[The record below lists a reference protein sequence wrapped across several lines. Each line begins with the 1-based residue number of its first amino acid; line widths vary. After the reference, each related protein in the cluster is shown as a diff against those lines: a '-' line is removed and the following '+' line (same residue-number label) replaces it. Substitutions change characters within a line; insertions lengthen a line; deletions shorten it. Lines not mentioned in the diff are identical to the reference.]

1 MQSLKKKTISR
12 RGTSNDRPAIEL
24 FYISR
29 EKKDSIPKSFEEK
42 WMKYCGCAALAPI
55 YLQSILIQ
63 MWDVGQFLCH
73 TSNMCTMQIIF
84 FYLSMC
90 ISVNSSQAYLCCLP
104 SGIAALKERRKNKD
118 RIEIQ
123 HDLHNN
129 F

>member
-1 MQSLKKKTISR
+1 MQSLKKNNFKKGNIKRSARYWTILHFAWKKRFNSKVVWRKMNEILWLR
-12 RGTSNDRPAIEL
+12 RARSNLFAID
-24 FYISR
+24 FNT
-29 EKKDSIPKSFEEK
+29 
-42 WMKYCGCAALAPI
+42 
-55 YLQSILIQ
+55 
-63 MWDVGQFLCH
+63 DVGCRPILVSH
-73 TSNMCTMQIIF
+73 IKYVYNANYF